1 MDPHNDPASESD
13 KPVDEVGGEKSSDK
27 IADDDS
33 APAPEPAPLIP
44 EIVPADQPLRGPE
57 GEPPTADFSTVG
69 TGSFFAISCSLLT
82 VLIVFVCV
90 AFFIIFRVF

>member
-13 KPVDEVGGEKSSDK
+13 KPVDELGGGKTSDK

-33 APAPEPAPLIP
+33 APAQEPAPLIP
-44 EIVPADQPLRGPE
+44 EIVPADQPLQTETPA
-57 GEPPTADFSTVG
+57 ADFSTVG
-69 TGSFFAISCSLLT
+69 TGSFFAVSCSLLT